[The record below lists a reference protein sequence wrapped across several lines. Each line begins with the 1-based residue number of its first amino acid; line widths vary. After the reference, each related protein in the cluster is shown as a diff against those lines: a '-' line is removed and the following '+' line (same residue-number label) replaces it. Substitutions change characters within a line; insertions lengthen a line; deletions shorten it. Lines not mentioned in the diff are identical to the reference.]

1 MDIIIDLILCVI
13 MAASLAIG
21 LRVGF
26 VRIAAKPVKFV
37 LALVI
42 AISVCSTVAESF
54 IAPTIGQPIAS
65 YVSDFLYENCATI
78 TAENASDELPTL
90 LKIAAAV
97 FGIDVTEVA
106 SGATSVIDSI
116 AESLTAPVVH
126 VVSIVASFFLCYFV
140 LKLIIGLALLI
151 INKIFEIGVF
161 GVFNKM
167 LGVVFSGA
175 LGFVAAWAVAVIL
188 EFVFKLPAL
197 ESNAVISGFEGGAI
211 YRFFNTYNPM
221 ELLLSF

>member
-1 MDIIIDLILCVI
+1 MNISVDLLLCVI
-13 MAASLAIG
+13 MAASLVIG

-26 VRIAAKPVKFV
+26 VRIAAKPVKFI

-42 AISVCSTVAESF
+42 AISVCSTAAEG
-54 IAPTIGQPIAS
+54 IIVPLIGEPIAS
-65 YVSDFLYENCATI
+65 YVSDFLYENCAAI
-78 TAENASDELPTL
+78 TAENAADELPTL
-90 LKIAAAV
+90 LKIAAAI
-97 FGIDVTEVA
+97 FGIDVSEVA

-126 VVSIVASFFLCYFV
+126 VVSIAASFFLCYFAAKLV
-140 LKLIIGLALLI
+140 LGILFLI
-151 INKIFEIGVF
+151 INKILEIGVL
-161 GVFNKM
+161 GLLNKI

-175 LGFVAAWAVAVIL
+175 LGFVLAWAVAVVL